1 MPFLGRV
8 VGHPAGFAFVNPLP
22 GSPDAPPHPT
32 LKVDLALL
40 HGAFHGDTVMAR
52 VVGKTDKGFSGE
64 VVKVVEHAVK
74 RVVGRYEVSR
84 GHAHVVPFDRRLFQN
99 VQAQSASEAMKVE
112 SGDMVVLKI
121 TRTATATRAAAGEV
135 TERLG
140 RMDDP
145 GVDLKVILAQYE
157 FTAEFPAD
165 VVKETEAAAAN
176 VSDEEIKRRMDFRPW
191 TTITIDPETAKDHD
205 DAISIARHSNGNYVL
220 AVHIADVA
228 HYVREGSA
236 LDACAYARGNS
247 VYFPGFVVPMLP
259 HALSSRIC
267 SLVEGQNRLTQTAVL
282 EVDLRGQVVKADFHD
297 GVIRSAGKLAY
308 KDAQAILDGDPAARA
323 RFPQAVET
331 VELSAELALV
341 LNQARKDRGSLD
353 FDLPEP
359 ELQLD
364 PLGVVENI
372 TSNPR
377 LFAMRM
383 IEEFMLIANE
393 AVAKALSEKNVA
405 TLYRIH
411 ESPDPD
417 RLEEYLE
424 LVRTFGYTVTADL
437 EHPQGK
443 DFQRILRQVEG
454 RPEER
459 LLTYLMLRT
468 QRLARYSPENLG
480 HFGLASENYLHF
492 TSPIRRYP
500 DLVAHRALRA
510 LRHGKDP
517 AAGDLASRGDGVAP
531 RRDRA
536 QGRGCRARP
545 HRLEEGALHVG
556 PGGGD
561 VPRRHFE
568 RDALRSVRAARRYL
582 RRGPRPHHHH
592 GRRLL
597 HLSRHRSRPSGRAD
611 ETHVQ
616 ARRPRRGSAR
626 QSGHGSPP
634 GQPRPDRCPE
644 ANGEAGSRTQGLGG
658 EAHAADAGGAR
669 TAAGAEVRSIPVDA
683 SAIVTAPVPERA
695 RAELVEASKRP
706 SDGFDGA
713 RRVVKLRPRGLSSPH
728 LRRAQLRPPMIGA
741 GHAAPR

>member
-1 MPFLGRV
+1 MKKTVRSSSNAFLGRV
-8 VGHPAGFAFVNPLP
+8 VGHPAGFAFVNPIP
-22 GSPDAPPHPT
+22 GGPDAPVNPT
-32 LKVDLALL
+32 LKIDLEMLR
-40 HGAFHGDTVMAR
+40 GASHGDTVMAR
-52 VVGKTDKGFSGE
+52 VIGQTDKGYTGE

-99 VQAQSASEAMKVE
+99 VQVHSFDE
-112 SGDMVVLKI
+112 SLGLGDGDMVVLKI

-135 TERLG
+135 IERLG
-140 RMDDP
+140 RMDEP

-157 FTAEFPAD
+157 LTAEFPAN
-165 VVKETEAAAAN
+165 VVKETEAAAAS
-176 VSDEEIKRRMDFRPW
+176 VPESEIAKRSDFRPW

-205 DAISIARHSNGNYVL
+205 DAISIARHSNGNYML

-228 HYVREGSA
+228 YYVREGSA
-236 LDACAYARGNS
+236 LDACAYERGNS

-267 SLVEGQNRLTQTAVL
+267 SLVEGENRLTQTAVM
-282 EVDLRGQVVKADFHD
+282 EIDRQGQVVDAQFHD
-297 GVIRSAGKLAY
+297 GVIKSAGKLAY
-308 KDAQAILDGDPAARA
+308 KDAQAILDGDAATRA
-323 RFPQAVET
+323 KFPQAVET
-331 VELSAELALV
+331 VELSAELARI

-393 AVAKALSEKNVA
+393 AVAKALSEKGVA

-424 LVRTFGYTVTADL
+424 LVRTFGLKVTADL

-468 QRLARYSPENLG
+468 QRLARYCPENLG
-480 HFGLASENYLHF
+480 HFGLASQNYLHF

-517 AAGDLASRGDGVAP
+517 AQVTWP
-531 RRDRA
+531 
-536 QGRGCRARP
+536 
-545 HRLEEGALHVG
+545 LEEMAAHLGET
-556 PGGGD
+556 
-561 VPRRHFE
+561 E
-568 RDALRSVRAARRYL
+568 RK
-582 RRGPRPHHHH
+582 
-592 GRRLL
+592 
-597 HLSRHRSRPSGRAD
+597 
-611 ETHVQ
+611 
-616 ARRPRRGSAR
+616 
-626 QSGHGSPP
+626 
-634 GQPRPDRCPE
+634 
-644 ANGEAGSRTQGLGG
+644 
-658 EAHAADAGGAR
+658 AADAERDLTEWKKARFMLNRVGETFQGVISSVTPFGLFVQLADIFVEGLVHITTMADDYYMFRDTDHALRGERTKRTFKLGDRVEVQLIKVDMDRRQVNLALTDILKRMAKPDVAQKVQTARRTPR
-669 TAAGAEVRSIPVDA
+669 TAQAGDQPPVRK
-683 SAIVTAPVPERA
+683 TTRT
-695 RAELVEASKRP
+695 RSKR
-706 SDGFDGA
+706 S
-713 RRVVKLRPRGLSSPH
+713 R
-728 LRRAQLRPPMIGA
+728 
-741 GHAAPR
+741 

>member
-1 MPFLGRV
+1 MKKPSISDAFLGRV

-22 GSPDAPPHPT
+22 GSPDAPPNPT

-40 HGAFHGDTVMAR
+40 HGASHGDTVMAR
-52 VVGKTDKGFSGE
+52 VTGKTDKGFSGE
-64 VVKVVEHAVK
+64 VVKVVEHSVK

-99 VQAQSASEAMKVE
+99 VQAQSADATMKVE

-121 TRTATATRAAAGEV
+121 TRTATATRPAAGV
-135 TERLG
+135 VVERLG
-140 RMDDP
+140 KMDDP

-157 FTAEFPAD
+157 LTAEFPAN
-165 VVKETEAAAAN
+165 VVAETEAAAAN

-205 DAISIARHSNGNYVL
+205 DAISIDRQPNGNFLL

-267 SLVEGQNRLTQTAVL
+267 SLVEGESRLTQTAVL
-282 EVDLRGQVVKADFHD
+282 EVDQRGQVVKADFYD
-297 GVIRSAGKLAY
+297 GVINSAAKLAY
-308 KDAQAILDGDPAARA
+308 KDAQAILDGDLPTREKFAK
-323 RFPQAVET
+323 AVKT
-331 VELSAELALV
+331 VEVSRDLALV

-393 AVAKALSEKNVA
+393 AVAKALSQKNVA

-424 LVRTFGYTVTADL
+424 LVRTFGLKVTADL

-468 QRLARYSPENLG
+468 QRLARYAPENLG

-510 LRHGKDP
+510 LRHGKNPAQVTWPLEEMAAHLGETERKASDAERDLIEWKKARFMSSRVGETFQGVISSVTPFGLFVQLADIFVEGLVHVTTMADDYYMFRDTDHALRGERTKRTYKLGDRVEVQLIKVDMDRRQINLGLTDVLKRMAKPEVARKVSTARRTPRTP
-517 AAGDLASRGDGVAP
+517 AAPERPPVRKS
-531 RRDRA
+531 
-536 QGRGCRARP
+536 ARP
-545 HRLEEGALHVG
+545 
-556 PGGGD
+556 P
-561 VPRRHFE
+561 
-568 RDALRSVRAARRYL
+568 ST
-582 RRGPRPHHHH
+582 
-592 GRRLL
+592 
-597 HLSRHRSRPSGRAD
+597 RSRS
-611 ETHVQ
+611 
-616 ARRPRRGSAR
+616 
-626 QSGHGSPP
+626 
-634 GQPRPDRCPE
+634 
-644 ANGEAGSRTQGLGG
+644 
-658 EAHAADAGGAR
+658 
-669 TAAGAEVRSIPVDA
+669 
-683 SAIVTAPVPERA
+683 
-695 RAELVEASKRP
+695 
-706 SDGFDGA
+706 
-713 RRVVKLRPRGLSSPH
+713 
-728 LRRAQLRPPMIGA
+728 
-741 GHAAPR
+741 

>member
-1 MPFLGRV
+1 MKKIVSSDAFLGRV
-8 VGHPAGFAFVNPLP
+8 VGHPAGFAFVNPIP
-22 GSPDAPPHPT
+22 GSKDSSPHPT

-40 HGAFHGDTVMAR
+40 HGACHGDTVMAR
-52 VVGKTDKGFSGE
+52 VTGKTDKGFSGE

-84 GHAHVVPFDRRLFQN
+84 GHAHVVPFDRRLFQD
-99 VQAQSASEAMKVE
+99 VQAHSADPSIKVE

-121 TRTATATRAAAGEV
+121 TRTATATRLAAGEV
-135 TERLG
+135 VERLG
-140 RMDDP
+140 KMDDP

-157 FTAEFPAD
+157 LSAEFPAD
-165 VVKETEAAAAN
+165 VVAETEAAAAS
-176 VSDEEIKRRMDFRPW
+176 VEAAEIAKRMDFRPW
-191 TTITIDPETAKDHD
+191 ITITIDPETAKDHD
-205 DAISIARHSNGNYVL
+205 DAISIDRQPNGNFLL

-267 SLVEGQNRLTQTAVL
+267 SLVEGEDRLTQTAVM
-282 EVDLRGQVVKADFHD
+282 EVDQRGQVVKADFYD

-308 KDAQAILDGDPAARA
+308 KDAQAILDGDPVTRA
-323 RFPQAVET
+323 KFAQAVKT
-331 VELSAELALV
+331 VEVSRELAVV

-393 AVAKALSEKNVA
+393 AVAKTLSRKNVA

-424 LVRTFGYTVTADL
+424 LVRTFGYKVTADL
-437 EHPQGK
+437 DHPQGK

-468 QRLARYSPENLG
+468 QRLARYAPENLG

-510 LRHGKDP
+510 VRHGKDP
-517 AAGDLASRGDGVAP
+517 AAVTWP
-531 RRDRA
+531 
-536 QGRGCRARP
+536 
-545 HRLEEGALHVG
+545 LEEMAAHLGERERKAS
-556 PGGGD
+556 D
-561 VPRRHFE
+561 AE
-568 RDALRSVRAARRYL
+568 RDLIEWKKARFMSARLGETFEGIIASVTPFGLFVQLADIFVEGLVHITTMADDYYVFRDTDHALRGERTKRTYKLGDRVEVQLIKVDMDRRQINLALKDVLKRMEKPEVAQKVRTARAT
-582 RRGPRPHHHH
+582 PRTQQGSERPPA
-592 GRRLL
+592 RKSTRL
-597 HLSRHRSRPSGRAD
+597 RSRR
-611 ETHVQ
+611 
-616 ARRPRRGSAR
+616 
-626 QSGHGSPP
+626 
-634 GQPRPDRCPE
+634 
-644 ANGEAGSRTQGLGG
+644 SR
-658 EAHAADAGGAR
+658 
-669 TAAGAEVRSIPVDA
+669 S
-683 SAIVTAPVPERA
+683 
-695 RAELVEASKRP
+695 
-706 SDGFDGA
+706 
-713 RRVVKLRPRGLSSPH
+713 
-728 LRRAQLRPPMIGA
+728 
-741 GHAAPR
+741 

>member
-1 MPFLGRV
+1 MKRTVPSDAFLGRV

-22 GSPDAPPHPT
+22 GATDAPPNPT
-32 LKVDLALL
+32 LKVDLEML
-40 HGAFHGDTVMAR
+40 HGASHGDTVMAR
-52 VVGKTDKGFSGE
+52 VTGRGEKGFSGE

-99 VQAQSASEAMKVE
+99 VQAQSAADSLEVE

-121 TRTATATRAAAGEV
+121 TRTATANRPAAGEV
-135 TERLG
+135 VERLG
-140 RMDDP
+140 RMDEP
-145 GVDLKVILAQYE
+145 GVDLKVILAQYQL
-157 FTAEFPAD
+157 TADFPAT
-165 VVKETEAAAAN
+165 VVAETEAAATS
-176 VSDEEIKRRMDFRPW
+176 VPESEIKKRSDFRPW

-205 DAISIARHSNGNYVL
+205 DAISVARHSNGNYVL

-236 LDACAYARGNS
+236 LDACAYERGNS

-267 SLVEGQNRLTQTAVL
+267 SLVEGEDRLTQTAVM
-282 EVDLRGQVVKADFHD
+282 EINRQGQVVDAQFHD
-297 GVIRSAGKLAY
+297 GVIKSAAKLAY
-308 KDAQAILDGDPAARA
+308 KDAQAILDGDAETRA
-323 RFPQAVET
+323 RFAHAVET
-331 VELSAELALV
+331 VELSAELGRV

-377 LFAMRM
+377 LFTMRM
-383 IEEFMLIANE
+383 IEEFMLVANE
-393 AVAKALSEKNVA
+393 AVAKALSQKGVA

-468 QRLARYSPENLG
+468 QRLARYAPENLG

-517 AAGDLASRGDGVAP
+517 AQVTWP
-531 RRDRA
+531 
-536 QGRGCRARP
+536 
-545 HRLEEGALHVG
+545 LEEMAAHLAETERKAA
-556 PGGGD
+556 D
-561 VPRRHFE
+561 AE
-568 RDALRSVRAARRYL
+568 RDLIEWKKARFMSNRVGEVLPGVISSVTPFGLFVQLSDIFVEGLVHITTMSDDYYIFRDTDHALRGERTKRTYKLGDRVEVQVIKVDMDRRQINLALTDVLKRMERPAVAQKVQAARRT
-582 RRGPRPHHHH
+582 PRAASAPSATE
-592 GRRLL
+592 RPPARK
-597 HLSRHRSRPSGRAD
+597 STRSRS
-611 ETHVQ
+611 
-616 ARRPRRGSAR
+616 PR
-626 QSGHGSPP
+626 
-634 GQPRPDRCPE
+634 
-644 ANGEAGSRTQGLGG
+644 SR
-658 EAHAADAGGAR
+658 
-669 TAAGAEVRSIPVDA
+669 S
-683 SAIVTAPVPERA
+683 
-695 RAELVEASKRP
+695 
-706 SDGFDGA
+706 
-713 RRVVKLRPRGLSSPH
+713 
-728 LRRAQLRPPMIGA
+728 
-741 GHAAPR
+741 

>member
-1 MPFLGRV
+1 MKKTIRSTSDAFLGRV
-8 VGHPAGFAFVNPLP
+8 VGHPAGFAFVNPIAK
-22 GSPDAPPHPT
+22 GPDAPPNPT
-32 LKVDLALL
+32 LKVDLELL
-40 HGAFHGDTVMAR
+40 RGASHGDTVMAR
-52 VVGKTDKGFSGE
+52 VVGRSEKGFSGE

-74 RVVGRYEVSR
+74 RVVGRYEGSR
-84 GHAHVVPFDRRLFQN
+84 GQAHVVPFDRRLFQN
-99 VQAQSASEAMKVE
+99 VQVHSASPSLGLS

-121 TRTATATRAAAGEV
+121 TRTATATRLAAGDIV
-135 TERLG
+135 ERLG
-140 RMDDP
+140 KMEDP

-157 FTAEFPAD
+157 LTAEFPAN
-165 VVKETEAAAAN
+165 VVAETEAAAST
-176 VSDEEIKRRMDFRPW
+176 VSEDEIKRRMDFRPW
-191 TTITIDPETAKDHD
+191 TTITIDPESAKDHD
-205 DAISIARHSNGNYVL
+205 DAISIDRQPNGNFLL

-228 HYVREGSA
+228 YYVREGSA
-236 LDACAYARGNS
+236 LDACAYERGNS

-267 SLVEGQNRLTQTAVL
+267 SLVEGENRLTQTAVL
-282 EVDLRGQVVKADFHD
+282 EIDGRGQIVKADFFD

-308 KDAQAILDGDPAARA
+308 KDAQAILDGDAATREKFA
-323 RFPQAVET
+323 HVVKTVET
-331 VELSAELALV
+331 SRDLALV

-364 PLGVVENI
+364 PLGVIENI

-393 AVAKALSEKNVA
+393 AVAKALSTRGVA

-424 LVRTFGYTVTADL
+424 LVRTFGYQVSADL
-437 EHPQGK
+437 EHPQGR

-468 QRLARYSPENLG
+468 QRLARYAPENLG

-517 AAGDLASRGDGVAP
+517 AQVSWPLEEMAAHLGETERKASDAERDLTEWKKARFMASRVGETFPGVISSVTPFGLFVQLADIFVEGLVHITTMADDYYMF
-531 RRDRA
+531 RDTD
-536 QGRGCRARP
+536 
-545 HRLEEGALHVG
+545 H
-556 PGGGD
+556 
-561 VPRRHFE
+561 
-568 RDALRSVRAARRYL
+568 ALRGERTKRVYKLGDRVEVQLIKVDMDRRQINLALTDVLKRMGKPEVAQKVKAARRT
-582 RRGPRPHHHH
+582 PRAEAPAEAQTPV
-592 GRRLL
+592 RKQTRTR
-597 HLSRHRSRPSGRAD
+597 SKRSR
-611 ETHVQ
+611 
-616 ARRPRRGSAR
+616 
-626 QSGHGSPP
+626 
-634 GQPRPDRCPE
+634 
-644 ANGEAGSRTQGLGG
+644 
-658 EAHAADAGGAR
+658 
-669 TAAGAEVRSIPVDA
+669 
-683 SAIVTAPVPERA
+683 
-695 RAELVEASKRP
+695 
-706 SDGFDGA
+706 
-713 RRVVKLRPRGLSSPH
+713 
-728 LRRAQLRPPMIGA
+728 
-741 GHAAPR
+741 